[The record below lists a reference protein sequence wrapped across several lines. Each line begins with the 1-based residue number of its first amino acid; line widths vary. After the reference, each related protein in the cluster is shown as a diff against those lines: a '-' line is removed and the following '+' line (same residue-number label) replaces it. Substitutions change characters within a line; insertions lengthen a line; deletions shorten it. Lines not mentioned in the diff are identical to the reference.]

1 MKRSGPIRQRLTAI
15 ALAALSLLTFPMLGL
30 PQGEWFGF
38 PSGLVYLFGVWGGAI
53 ALAAWVAERQGR

>member
-1 MKRSGPIRQRLTAI
+1 MKRSGPIRQRLTAL
-15 ALAALSLLTFPMLGL
+15 ALAALPLLSFPMLGL

-38 PSGLVYLFGVWGGAI
+38 PAGLVYLLGVWGGAI